1 MTLLVMH
8 INSICNIHNISH
20 QLQQVYSSIAESQQ
34 SVVVKIDLINNNILF
49 NYFFNLKQHVIRT
62 KLQRLRSTKQ
72 WLYNHVKNSIARDTD
87 TKYRIITMMILFNS
101 QTYVVSKMIYIFCN
115 YTKSLES
122 LGFQGRWLLSFIT
135 HHPHKISE
143 ITSLKRYV

>member
-1 MTLLVMH
+1 MTLLAMH
-8 INSICNIHNISH
+8 INSICNIQNISH

-34 SVVVKIDLINNNILF
+34 SVVKIDLINNNILF

-62 KLQRLRSTKQ
+62 KLQRLRFTQQ

-135 HHPHKISE
+135 HHSHKISE
-143 ITSLKRYV
+143 ITLLKRYV

>member
-1 MTLLVMH
+1 M
-8 INSICNIHNISH
+8 
-20 QLQQVYSSIAESQQ
+20 
-34 SVVVKIDLINNNILF
+34 
-49 NYFFNLKQHVIRT
+49 
-62 KLQRLRSTKQ
+62 KLQRLRFTQQ

-122 LGFQGRWLLSFIT
+122 LGFQGRWLLSFYN
-135 HHPHKISE
+135 
-143 ITSLKRYV
+143 TSLPQNF